1 CALINELCCKHYCD
15 HRTKNNKNRLD
26 FQPRDKVCC
35 TKNGYVTDRN
45 KEVSPEAED
54 LENGYVSDR
63 ARTKQRLPGLDG
75 GERLRGNGATQRDGS
90 GDKMKSKEKN
100 KERLCNGEIFFI
112 KHDVTEEEAGSQR
125 SRKQRYLTLDDGDG
139 RMLCVS
145 FRELQRECKLQHA
158 WARTIH
164 TFQVCVWE

>member
-1 CALINELCCKHYCD
+1 MCRSFYL
-15 HRTKNNKNRLD
+15 RNNKNRLD

-54 LENGYVSDR
+54 LENSYVSDR
-63 ARTKQRLPGLDG
+63 DRTKQRLPVLDG

-90 GDKMKSKEKN
+90 GDKMKN

-112 KHDVTEEEAGSQR
+112 KHVRNE
-125 SRKQRYLTLDDGDG
+125 
-139 RMLCVS
+139 
-145 FRELQRECKLQHA
+145 
-158 WARTIH
+158 RTNSY
-164 TFQVCVWE
+164 TCF